1 MSNMDRYGLLGIP
14 AAFIKYCKSQ
24 KDCASCP
31 VARAKAEAFRLKA
44 EGSVWQTCVGAFA
57 DMENRS

>member
-24 KDCASCP
+24 KDCSSCP

-44 EGSVWQTCVGAFA
+44 EGSVYQT
-57 DMENRS
+57 